1 MKAVIEKY
9 YGIDE
14 DAYEPMSY
22 PYCEGVD
29 IEDFL
34 YVPEQDTETKTAV
47 SALIHKWHVTVDR
60 MGMDIGAPDD
70 YDKREWKL
78 FLIDKSSRKVEE
90 EYDWDSKRNKIV
102 HLIKD

>member
-34 YVPEQDTETKTAV
+34 YVPEQDTETETAV
-47 SALIHKWHVTVDR
+47 SALIHKWHVTVDC

-78 FLIDKSSRKVEE
+78 FLIDKSSRKVKE